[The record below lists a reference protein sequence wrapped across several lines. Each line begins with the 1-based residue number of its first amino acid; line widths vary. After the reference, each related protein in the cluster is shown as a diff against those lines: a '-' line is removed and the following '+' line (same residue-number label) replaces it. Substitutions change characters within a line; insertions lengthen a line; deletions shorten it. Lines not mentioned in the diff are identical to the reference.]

1 MRSTRHFGQRR
12 SQRGVSQAMVDL
24 TIAYGSIDQDKHILG
39 RKEAL
44 ERLACLKQEQ
54 QILKKIV
61 DKGGLVVVVE
71 GGDLITTYNRDQRCR
86 KLTRPA

>member
-1 MRSTRHFGQRR
+1 MRPTRHFGQRR

-24 TIAYGSIDQDKHILG
+24 TITYGSIDQDKHILG

-44 ERLACLKQEQ
+44 ERLATLKQEE

-61 DKGGLVVVVE
+61 GKGGLVVVAE
-71 GGDLITTYNRDQRCR
+71 GGNLITTYNRNSQRMSR
-86 KLTRPA
+86 AA